1 MLDTVQVVRGQPQTK
16 RTKSF
21 VLLVITSYQGEKDSK
36 QRSIY
41 TLYTYNEVKSTI
53 DEAEQSWDI
62 GYPQHGQRRSV

>member
-16 RTKSF
+16 RTQSF
-21 VLLVITSYQGEKDSK
+21 VLLAITSYQGEKDSK

-53 DEAEQSWDI
+53 DETEQSWDI
-62 GYPQHGQRRSV
+62 GYPQQGQRRSV